1 MSQPQARLLTAFQL
15 VTGNIG
21 PASVEMYSEMRV
33 TTDQKNVRKICRITI
48 SFKSLNKCA
57 NRPNASLRKT
67 SEGAARSGAAQ
78 LNELIAAPYRK
89 GIQETPVVAGIRV
102 RIERLTRYDLTH
114 AYLHQQGIAGLGT
127 DAIST
132 ACEASLCEPSKGA
145 HVGRAC
151 PVCMSSF
158 DTVSAWSCGR

>member
-1 MSQPQARLLTAFQL
+1 
-15 VTGNIG
+15 
-21 PASVEMYSEMRV
+21 MYSEMRV

-78 LNELIAAPYRK
+78 LNELVAVPYRK

-102 RIERLTRYDLTH
+102 RIERLTRYDLTQDRKSTRLNSSH
-114 AYLHQQGIAGLGT
+114 LV
-127 DAIST
+127 ISYAVFCLKKKKT
-132 ACEASLCEPSKGA
+132 KINTQTT
-145 HVGRAC
+145 HKK
-151 PVCMSSF
+151 
-158 DTVSAWSCGR
+158 DQ

>member
-1 MSQPQARLLTAFQL
+1 M
-15 VTGNIG
+15 TGNIG

-67 SEGAARSGAAQ
+67 SQGAARSGAAQ
-78 LNELIAAPYRK
+78 LNELVAAPYWK

-114 AYLHQQGIAGLGT
+114 AYLHQQGIAGLEQTLFQLLVRLPCAGQVRV
-127 DAIST
+127 
-132 ACEASLCEPSKGA
+132 L
-145 HVGRAC
+145 
-151 PVCMSSF
+151 M
-158 DTVSAWSCGR
+158 

>member
-1 MSQPQARLLTAFQL
+1 M
-15 VTGNIG
+15 TGNIG

-78 LNELIAAPYRK
+78 LNELVAAPYWK

-132 ACEASLCEPSKGA
+132 ACEASLCEPSQGA

-151 PVCMSSF
+151 PVCISSF
-158 DTVSAWSCGR
+158 DKVSAWSCGR